1 MRNLIFFI
9 YKYHVFFIFFLL
21 EIVAFV
27 ILYRFNN
34 YQKASFLNYTTGV
47 ASNFYTGVSNTQ
59 EYFNLRR
66 VNDSLQLENA
76 RLRSQQITSY
86 YNNNI
91 STNSINDTVY
101 KQQYQYISAQVVNN
115 SVTKR
120 NNYIT
125 LNRGKNHGI
134 EREMGVI
141 SESGIVG
148 IVMNVSDNYCTV
160 LSLLNS
166 NCKISAKIKKTG
178 AFGSLVWDG
187 GNPRYAKL
195 LDVNKHVPVRFND
208 LVITSNFSTI
218 FPEGLPIG
226 RVYDHSLDA
235 GDNFHTIRVELFTDF
250 STVSTVY
257 IIKNLF
263 KQEQQTLEQTLPQ
276 DKK

>member
-218 FPEGLPIG
+218 FPEG
-226 RVYDHSLDA
+226 
-235 GDNFHTIRVELFTDF
+235 
-250 STVSTVY
+250 
-257 IIKNLF
+257 
-263 KQEQQTLEQTLPQ
+263 
-276 DKK
+276 